1 MAPLQSEINQLN
13 RQFWVSKDQVTANKY
28 DLSASRYR
36 HIEQEEVFYEK
47 PEVTMQ
53 RLLELEKFMASE
65 VAEIRT
71 LAR

>member
-1 MAPLQSEINQLN
+1 M
-13 RQFWVSKDQVTANKY
+13 KANKY
-28 DLSASRYR
+28 DLSSSRYR
-36 HIEQEEVFYEK
+36 QIEQEEVFYEK
-47 PEVTMQ
+47 PEITMQ